1 MFKQQEE
8 GQSGWGTVGDGKRVG
23 QEVKKVGRGRSIQ
36 SFVFQSQEFGSYSKE
51 ADKPLEGL
59 E

>member
-1 MFKQQEE
+1 M
-8 GQSGWGTVGDGKRVG
+8 GDGERIG
-23 QEVKKVGRGRSIQ
+23 QEVKKVGHGRSIIQ

-51 ADKPLEGL
+51 AEKPLEGL